1 MKAPPNP
8 PSSKDQSGQGVL
20 LKEPF
25 DISDSVA
32 SRPRDVSAGRVRGP
46 AAAGPR
52 HGHRHRQVHHPR
64 VLDLGTKLVN
74 A

>member
-1 MKAPPNP
+1 MVD
-8 PSSKDQSGQGVL
+8 PSSWPYTQLEGPKL